1 VTKSTTKSKTR
12 SIEDLSRKP
21 EEESVESVFFIG
33 FFFGSLAFIP
43 LFFFFIRYWFSLEQ
57 NFGVAGVVGVVA
69 GLYCTVILCVSCP
82 FALRDL
88 HSRDQRVLF
97 LKIASLLGVGVPIAG
112 AIGFLNEYLLDPLAN
127 ILWKYDIIGWLFLIE
142 AFGLLAVVKIFLGK
156 RISRWYHLK
165 PISEGA
171 RQRQIEKCLADA
183 DRHLKKN
190 EFEGASQMYHS
201 VAQIYLSLKEWTNSA
216 KYYFLAAE
224 TLSKDSSR
232 LSYGVALLY
241 AISASAYL
249 LSNDS
254 EKFNTSSTL
263 AKGLSGKET
272 DNVDIREQLFS
283 RDALSPKG
291 SISFILDILNSIQKR
306 ETQQLRKNWSRIA
319 RTIDINFGPYAEELA
334 ILLKKNLDV
343 TT

>member
-1 VTKSTTKSKTR
+1 
-12 SIEDLSRKP
+12 
-21 EEESVESVFFIG
+21 VESVFLIG
-33 FFFGSLAFIP
+33 VFLGSLVFIALFFVFIP
-43 LFFFFIRYWFSLEQ
+43 YWFSLEQ
-57 NFGVAGVVGVVA
+57 DFGVAGAVGVVA

-97 LKIASLLGVGVPIAG
+97 LKVASLLVVGVPIAG
-112 AIGFLNEYLLDPLAN
+112 AIGFLNEYLLDPLADVF
-127 ILWKYDIIGWLFLIE
+127 WKYRLTPWLFLIE
-142 AFGLLAVVKIFLGK
+142 AFGLLVVVKIFFGK
-156 RISRWYHLK
+156 RVSRWYHLK

-171 RQRQIEKCLADA
+171 RLRQIEKYLTDA
-183 DRHLKKN
+183 DGHLKRN
-190 EFEGASQMYHS
+190 EFEGASQSYHS
-201 VAQIYLSLKEWTNSA
+201 VAQIYLSLKDWTNSA
-216 KYYFLAAE
+216 EHCFLAAE

-241 AISASAYL
+241 AISACAYL

-254 EKFNTSSTL
+254 EKFNTSLML
-263 AKGLSGKET
+263 AKGLSEKET
-272 DNVDIREQLFS
+272 DNLDIREQLFS
-283 RDALSPKG
+283 RDSLSPKRR
-291 SISFILDILNSIQKR
+291 ISFILDILNSIQKR

>member
-1 VTKSTTKSKTR
+1 
-12 SIEDLSRKP
+12 
-21 EEESVESVFFIG
+21 VESVFLIG
-33 FFFGSLAFIP
+33 VLLGSLAFIP
-43 LFFFFIRYWFSLEQ
+43 LFLVFIRYWFSLEQ
-57 NFGVAGVVGVVA
+57 NFGFAGAVGVVA

-82 FALRDL
+82 FAVRDL

-97 LKIASLLGVGVPIAG
+97 LKVASILVVGVPIAS
-112 AIGFLNEYLLDPLAN
+112 AIGFLNEFLFDSLADVF
-127 ILWKYDIIGWLFLIE
+127 WKYRLISGLFCIE
-142 AFGLLAVVKIFLGK
+142 GFGLLVVVKLFFGK

-165 PISEGA
+165 PVSEGA
-171 RQRQIEKCLADA
+171 RLRQIEKYLTDA
-183 DRHLKKN
+183 DGHLKRN
-190 EFEGASQMYHS
+190 EFEGASQSFHS
-201 VAQIYLSLKEWTNSA
+201 VAQIYLSLKDWTNSA
-216 KYYFLAAE
+216 GHYFLAAE

-254 EKFNTSSTL
+254 EKFNASSML
-263 AKGLSGKET
+263 AKGRSEKET
-272 DNVDIREQLFS
+272 DNLDIREQLFS
-283 RDALSPKG
+283 RDALSPKRR
-291 SISFILDILNSIQKR
+291 ISFILDILDSIQKR
-306 ETQQLRKNWSRIA
+306 ETRQLRKNWSKIA